1 MKRTS
6 DWDTGAAQAGTDRN
20 QGHDSGPTQVST
32 ARIIVAAVRRSSIAA
47 LAACGLLLSLIS
59 GEPAH
64 AQQAIRGEASFSAGG
79 GYARLVLKLAEDVDT
94 DVSVAGSVLIIRFR
108 KPVDVP
114 IDPLA
119 TAVPDYVGSARRD
132 PDGMAIRLALARKV
146 TVNAMDAG
154 ERTFIDLM
162 PEGWTGPPPSL
173 PQEVVR
179 ELAERAR
186 EAERLLRQ
194 QKAAT
199 EVKKRPPV
207 RVRASTQPTFVR
219 FVFDLPPGIGVSS
232 SLEDKKLSLVFNA
245 PLSFDLTDA
254 KLAAPPS
261 IMAIE
266 QKLDPN
272 GSLVSFAII
281 GEVDVHSFREDANY
295 VVDIGFDKPGKPPL
309 AAVPDAQPEQ
319 KPAAKSDSKSDA
331 GAATKGAVALASK
344 GKGSGEVN
352 PAADLM
358 AEIKTAAEAAPK
370 IAPPAVVAPVS
381 AEPSKVPVTG
391 GEQAAIDD
399 HRIDAA
405 RAQPARAA
413 AVAKPDPVRAG
424 FVPPVAIDGTGPER
438 ADASPTAAKIKVVA
452 QRSSDGL
459 RLIFP
464 FRDEVPVALFR
475 RGDAM
480 WLVLDTMRPI
490 DTEAIRRDG
499 GAVIGDVTV
508 IQLANGQAIRIRLT
522 RPQLAGISADAAD
535 VTVVFADVL
544 DAPSRP
550 LTAIRNIADPGRAH
564 VSVSLPHP
572 GIVHRILDPDAGD
585 ALTVVTAPLPAR
597 GFVRRQNFVEF
608 SLLETIHGVVVL
620 SAADDLAVTTA
631 PDKVMLTRPG
641 GLILSSAEL
650 APKRDASGPKPLLDA
665 VEWRANSEA
674 VFAGRVDE
682 LIAAAARGT
691 GEARARA
698 NLDLARFYLARGFYP
713 EARAAAA
720 LALAGANPGFE
731 DPAALILRA
740 AAAILSNRPE
750 AGLKDLANPVIA
762 SSFDLEVWKGLAY
775 ARQKKW
781 PEAREKF
788 KNAEFAIAALPEE
801 LQRIILSDAMQAC
814 LEVHDYDGASARS
827 NDLGVLGVTEA
838 MKPMVSVMRAQL
850 AEALGREKEALA
862 GFDEVAASSNLQAA
876 TKARLRT
883 LLLRQKRHEIDE
895 EQALKG
901 LETLAVT
908 WRGDDV
914 ELEILQQLTRMY
926 ATKKSYNDALA
937 AARLATRLQPNSE
950 IARDIQTETSAL
962 FVELFLGPK
971 ADALPPIEA
980 LGMFYDY
987 RELTPIG
994 RRGDEMI
1001 RRLAERLVGVDLLDQ
1016 AADLL
1021 QYQVDHRLEGA
1032 ARAQV
1037 ASRLA
1042 TIYLMNRKPDRAIGV
1057 LRATRIA
1064 DLSGE
1069 LRQQRLLLE
1078 ARAQSDL
1085 GRHDLALDIISN
1097 LTGREVTRLRS
1108 DIFWAARRW
1117 RESAEQI
1124 ELYYGDRWK
1133 EFQPLNPAEK
1143 GDIIRA
1149 AIGYAL
1155 AEDALGLGRFRE
1167 KYGPKMSEGTDRI
1180 AFDTAS
1186 KPAAATSAEF
1196 AQIARMAASV
1206 DTLEGFLREMKGRFP
1221 EMSRAGG
1228 APDAAA
1234 DAVTTGALPRI
1245 RSVAARQ

>member
-1 MKRTS
+1 M
-6 DWDTGAAQAGTDRN
+6 
-20 QGHDSGPTQVST
+20 ST
-32 ARIIVAAVRRSSIAA
+32 ARIIVAAVLRSSIAA
-47 LAACGLLLSLIS
+47 LAAGLLLSLVA
-59 GEPAH
+59 GQPAR
-64 AQQAIRGEASFSAGG
+64 AQQGVRGEATFSAGG
-79 GYARLVLKLAEDVDT
+79 GYARLVLKLAEDVDS
-94 DVSVAGSVLIIRFR
+94 DVSIAGSVLIIRFR
-108 KPVDVP
+108 KPVDIPV
-114 IDPLA
+114 DQLSM
-119 TAVPDYVGSARRD
+119 AVPDYVGSARRD

-162 PEGWTGPPPSL
+162 PEGWSGPPPNL
-173 PQEVVR
+173 PQDVVR

-194 QKAAT
+194 QRAAT

-219 FVFDLPPGIGVSS
+219 FVFDLPAGIGVSS

-261 IMAIE
+261 ITAIE
-266 QKLDPN
+266 QKLETN

-281 GEVDVHSFREDANY
+281 GEVDVHSFRDDANY
-295 VVDIGFDKPGKPPL
+295 VVDIGFDKSGKPPL
-309 AAVPDAQPEQ
+309 AAIPPAPPEQ
-319 KPAAKSDSKSDA
+319 KPATTSESNSDA
-331 GAATKGAVALASK
+331 GAAIKGTPPPAPK
-344 GKGSGEVN
+344 GNGSAEVKQ
-352 PAADLM
+352 AADVM
-358 AEIKTAAEAAPK
+358 AEVKAASETAPK
-370 IAPPAVVAPVS
+370 IDAPRIEPPAGAAPAS
-381 AEPSKVPVTG
+381 AEPSKVAVAG
-391 GEQAAIDD
+391 GEQATTDG

-405 RAQPARAA
+405 RSQPVKPA
-413 AVAKPDPVRAG
+413 AVAKADSVRAG
-424 FVPPVAIDGTGPER
+424 FLPPAPTDGASVSSPAAAPETVPTAQR
-438 ADASPTAAKIKVVA
+438 QRASPSDAKINVVA

-464 FRDEVPVALFR
+464 LRDEVPVALFR

-480 WLVLDTMRPI
+480 WLVLDTMRPV
-490 DTEAIRRDG
+490 DVEAIRRDG

-508 IQLANGQAIRIRLT
+508 TQLANGLAIRIRLT
-522 RPQLAGISADAAD
+522 RPQLAAVSADTSDLIVVLAD
-535 VTVVFADVL
+535 AL
-544 DAPSRP
+544 DTPPLP
-550 LTAIRNIADPGRAH
+550 LTAVRNIADPGRAH
-564 VSVSLPHP
+564 VSVALPRP
-572 GIVHRILDPDAGD
+572 GVVHRVLDPDAGD
-585 ALTVVTAPLPAR
+585 ALTVITAPLPAR
-597 GFVRRQNFVEF
+597 GFIRRQNFVEF

-650 APKRDASGPKPLLDA
+650 APKRDASGPKPLLDV
-665 VEWRANSEA
+665 VEWRENRDVSF
-674 VFAGRVDE
+674 VRRVDE
-682 LIAAAARGT
+682 LIGAASRVS

-698 NLDLARFYLARGFYP
+698 NVDLARFYLARGFYP

-720 LALAGANPGFE
+720 LALTGAKSGSE

-750 AGLKDLANPVIA
+750 AGLRDLANPVIG

-775 ARQKKW
+775 AKQKKW

-788 KNAEFAIAALPEE
+788 KNAEFAIAALPED
-801 LQRIILSDAMQAC
+801 LQRIILSEAMQAC

-838 MKPMVSVMRAQL
+838 MKPMVTVMRSQL

-862 GFDEVAASSNLQAA
+862 GYDEAAASSNPQAS
-876 TKARLRT
+876 TKARL
-883 LLLRQKRHEIDE
+883 LALKLRQKRQEIDE
-895 EQALKG
+895 EQALRE
-901 LETLAVT
+901 LETLAVA

-914 ELEILQQLTRMY
+914 ELQTLQQLTRIY
-926 ATKKSYNDALA
+926 AAKNRYNDSLA
-937 AARLATRLQPNSE
+937 AARLATRLQPSSE

-962 FVELFLGPK
+962 FAELFLGPK

-1085 GRHDLALDIISN
+1085 GRHDLALDITSN

-1133 EFQPLNPAEK
+1133 DFQPLNPAEK

-1167 KYGPKMSEGTDRI
+1167 KYGPKMSEGADRL

-1206 DTLEGFLREMKGRFP
+1206 DTLEGFLREMKARFP
-1221 EMSRAGG
+1221 EMSRAEG
-1228 APDAAA
+1228 ASNAAA
-1234 DAVTTGALPRI
+1234 DAATTGALPRI
-1245 RSVAARQ
+1245 RSIAAYQ